1 MTIAYDMALEDNYPF
16 DGSPVHSRPDV
27 AQRSESVPSL
37 YTRLVR
43 DADRYPDTA
52 FVIEAETGDAC
63 DYRTMLRAVHYA
75 QGVLGVPPRTMV
87 MLMPPGIATSIIWLA
102 ALTGGHTIIPLAPD
116 AGQAER
122 AQVIKRFHPHL
133 ICASTAGEVADF
145 LAAGAQYLPPM
156 QISEVPSAPI
166 ASFPRPTS
174 GQLVLH
180 TSGTTGDPK
189 WIALDAEAIAWTAEQ
204 IRLHHHLQPHD
215 RGLTPLPFFHINAPV
230 VTLCASLMAGATA
243 IIARRF
249 SQRSFWEWIDRYA
262 VTWTSVVPTIIAFLL
277 RDPTPHEVPKRLRFV
292 RSASSPLPV
301 KDLLAFEQRFGVPII
316 ETYGLTEA
324 CSQVCANP
332 VPPGQRI
339 PGSVGYPVGVQLAIC
354 WPRDQ
359 DEPGGLRPV
368 PPGMQGEI
376 CVSGPSITRGYLDGV
391 SASAFQDGWFRTG
404 DLGYQDEQG
413 ALFITG
419 RIREIIKRGG
429 ETIAPRAIE
438 EVLMQFPDMH
448 EVAVIGR
455 ADSDYGE
462 VPVAFV
468 VTDHPWTAAE
478 TAAALQLCREHL
490 SAYQIPVAFLPIEAL
505 PRTPSGKIQRGVL
518 RDLASQ

>member
-1 MTIAYDMALEDNYPF
+1 MTIAFDMSLEDNFPF
-16 DGSPVHSRPDV
+16 GGRPLHSLPDV
-27 AQRSESVPSL
+27 AQRSASHPTL
-37 YTRLVR
+37 YTRLVS
-43 DADRYPDTA
+43 DADRYPDVA
-52 FVIEAETGDAC
+52 FVIEAETGEAC
-63 DYRTMLRAVHYA
+63 DYRTMLRAVHIA
-75 QGVLGVPPRTMV
+75 QGLLGDQPRTIV
-87 MLMPPGIATSIIWLA
+87 LLMPPGIATSIIWLA

-116 AGQAER
+116 VGQAER
-122 AQVIKRFHPHL
+122 SQVMARFHPHL
-133 ICASTAGEVADF
+133 ITAASDAEVADF
-145 LAAGAQYLPPM
+145 VAAGARYLPPL
-156 QISEVPSAPI
+156 QISELAPDTK
-166 ASFPRPTS
+166 PNRPDPKP
-174 GQLVLH
+174 GKLVLH

-204 IRLHHHLQPHD
+204 IRLHHHLQARD

-249 SQRSFWEWIDRYA
+249 SQRSFWDWIERYE
-262 VTWTSVVPTIIAFLL
+262 VTWASVVPTIVAFLL
-277 RDPTPHEVPKRLRFV
+277 RDPLQHTVPERLRFV

-301 KDLLAFEQRFGVPII
+301 KDLVAFEERFGIPII

-332 VPPGQRI
+332 LPPGRRI

-354 WPRDQ
+354 LPREQ
-359 DEPGGLRPV
+359 DDLEGLRPV
-368 PPGMQGEI
+368 PPGSQGEI
-376 CVSGPSITRGYLDGV
+376 CVSGPSIARGYLDGV

-404 DLGYQDEQG
+404 DLGYQDEHG

-438 EVLMQFPDMH
+438 EILMQLPDMH
-448 EVAVIGR
+448 EVAVVGR
-455 ADSDYGE
+455 PDGDYGE

-468 VTDHPWTAAE
+468 VTGHPWTPADTSAAMRI
-478 TAAALQLCREHL
+478 CRAHL
-490 SAYQIPVAFLPIEAL
+490 SAFQIPVAFLPIEAL

-518 RDLASQ
+518 RDLASA